1 MNRQFQYWCDYL
13 RRHGEFE
20 FFDHSPKD
28 WYEASWTV
36 YAENYI
42 IKLIRDNINAGR
54 SPFID
59 SRIVIAV
66 HEKDGGINSLLF
78 MWNERNFPETNS
90 NLMEKELFGLRP
102 IL

>member
-1 MNRQFQYWCDYL
+1 MTSFEYWSDYL

-20 FFDHSPKD
+20 CSDNRPKE

-42 IKLIRDNINAGR
+42 IKLIGH

-66 HEKDGGINSLLF
+66 HKKDGGINSLLF
-78 MWNERNFPETNS
+78 MWDERNFPETNS
-90 NLMEKELFGLRP
+90 NLMEKDLFGLRP
-102 IL
+102 II